1 MADYG
6 PAMLLYIDPGAG
18 SMLVQAIL
26 AGLLAVPFVLR
37 SQLGRAVGR
46 VRDLRRRR
54 GAPAAEE

>member
-1 MADYG
+1 
-6 PAMLLYIDPGAG
+6 MLLYIDPGAG
-18 SMLVQAIL
+18 SMLVQAVL

-37 SQLGRAVGR
+37 SQLGRAVER